1 MLMTSAFGFS
11 NKSNTIRGFSNMVP
25 VWKNEKVR
33 GSLRIHPRAC
43 TTLLVKSSSTLDE
56 Y

>member
-25 VWKNEKVR
+25 VWKVR
-33 GSLRIHPRAC
+33 KLVEVYGF
-43 TTLLVKSSSTLDE
+43 TLERVLLSK
-56 Y
+56 